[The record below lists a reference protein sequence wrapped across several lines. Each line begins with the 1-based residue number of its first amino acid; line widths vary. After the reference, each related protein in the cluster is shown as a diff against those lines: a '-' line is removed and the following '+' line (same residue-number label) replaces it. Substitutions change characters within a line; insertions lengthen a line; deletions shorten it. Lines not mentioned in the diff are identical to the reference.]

1 MRIEAYSQIQNLYNV
16 SRPAAKAEK
25 PGVPDFKDKLS
36 ISGAGRDL
44 QVAKQA
50 VAAAADVREDRI
62 AELRTSYQNG
72 TYDVSASD
80 FADKILERFA
90 QTAF

>member
-50 VAAAADVREDRI
+50 VAAAADRRTQD
-62 AELRTSYQNG
+62 ELS
-72 TYDVSASD
+72 
-80 FADKILERFA
+80 ERNL
-90 QTAF
+90 